1 MLPSVLLVLCLLG
14 QEFSGPPAQVYQ
26 RTVDVLSGAA
36 AGDHNNALE
45 NLRRIARDGYLP
57 AQYALGTFYESG
69 TFVPADTKETFNWY
83 KQAAEQNDRLA
94 QWAVGRLYLNGA
106 GVPSDRDEAIRWFRR
121 AADQGDPFG
130 AFWLATALLQTND
143 PGSFAAFERAAQL
156 GSPQAQQK
164 YAEMLASG
172 QYGMPKQSEAYTWA
186 VLSAGGGNDNARM
199 LMSSLA
205 AGLDSSAREAAEQ
218 RAADMA
224 PSVRWDYVSRGCTG
238 WDGEF
243 SASPS
248 PPPARLQTQC
258 RSAGAR

>member
-1 MLPSVLLVLCLLG
+1 MLPSLVLALCLLG
-14 QEFSGPPAQVYQ
+14 QEFTGPPAQVYQ

-36 AGDHNNALE
+36 VGDHLNALD
-45 NLRRIARDGYLP
+45 NLRRIARDGYMP
-57 AQYALGTFYESG
+57 AQYALASFYESG
-69 TFVPADTKETFNWY
+69 IFVPADTKETYNWY
-83 KQAAEQNDRLA
+83 KLAGEQNDRLA
-94 QWAVGRLYLNGA
+94 EWALGRLYLNGT
-106 GVPSDRDEAIRWFRR
+106 GVPSDRSEAIRWFRR
-121 AADQGDPFG
+121 ASDQGDPFG
-130 AFWLATALLQTND
+130 AFWLATTLLQTND
-143 PGSFAAFERAAQL
+143 PGSFAAFRRAAQL

-172 QYGMPKQSEAYTWA
+172 QYGMPNQAEAYTWA
-186 VLSAGGGNDNARM
+186 VLSAGAGNNSART
-199 LMSSLA
+199 LMSSIA
-205 AGLDSSAREAAEQ
+205 AGLDSKAREAAEQ

-243 SASPS
+243 SLAPS